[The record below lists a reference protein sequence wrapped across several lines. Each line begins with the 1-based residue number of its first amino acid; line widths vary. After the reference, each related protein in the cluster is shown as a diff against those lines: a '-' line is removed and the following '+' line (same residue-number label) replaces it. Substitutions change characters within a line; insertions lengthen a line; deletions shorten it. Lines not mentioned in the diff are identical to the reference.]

1 MYAAGLTFSALKGEA
16 LGDELAPPLDS
27 SAEAVARRKLYAA
40 MLSKSALDGE
50 PMAIPFADLSAEEQS
65 KRVWSRPA

>member
-1 MYAAGLTFSALKGEA
+1 MKGEA

-40 MLSKSALDGE
+40 MLS
-50 PMAIPFADLSAEEQS
+50 AIA
-65 KRVWSRPA
+65 PASTIDIDFFICVTSFKKIPDMRLA